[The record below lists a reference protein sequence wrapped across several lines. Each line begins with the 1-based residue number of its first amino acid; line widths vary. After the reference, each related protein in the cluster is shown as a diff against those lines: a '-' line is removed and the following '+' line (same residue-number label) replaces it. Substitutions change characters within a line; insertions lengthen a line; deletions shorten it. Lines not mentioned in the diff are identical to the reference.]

1 MSAVPNRRPTVIFGS
16 RAGLLDV
23 LSTDL
28 WWHRAG
34 FLWLL
39 TSFDSFD
46 HLYSGRN
53 LSDWWEPD
61 RRMARHALDV
71 ASSRSRRARWLSRSR
86 RGKFRSMCR
95 VMIPVG
101 WKELPWRCST
111 SILLRVR

>member
-53 LSDWWEPD
+53 LSDGG
-61 RRMARHALDV
+61 
-71 ASSRSRRARWLSRSR
+71 SRTGGWQGTLSMSPRRAPDVLD
-86 RGKFRSMCR
+86 G
-95 VMIPVG
+95 
-101 WKELPWRCST
+101 
-111 SILLRVR
+111 